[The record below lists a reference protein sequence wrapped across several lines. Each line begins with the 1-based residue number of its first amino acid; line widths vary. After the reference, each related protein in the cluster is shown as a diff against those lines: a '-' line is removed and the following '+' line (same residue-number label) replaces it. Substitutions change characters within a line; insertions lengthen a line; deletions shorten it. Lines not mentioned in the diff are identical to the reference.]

1 MGVASSSVMV
11 GAESII
17 PLKTPS
23 PAQMP
28 IIPIAMTHKS
38 STLEKVSRHLRPSF
52 EDVDWSAFF
61 FLFYT
66 LFAMNS
72 CNETSLV
79 LDITSPD
86 YSKSGQVNK
95 GFSAILRYCSQKEM
109 LLYWLG
115 SGKRLSA
122 DR

>member
-52 EDVDWSAFF
+52 EDVDWSVLL

-66 LFAMNS
+66 LFAIIHAMKPPWFW
-72 CNETSLV
+72 TLPP
-79 LDITSPD
+79 LIIA
-86 YSKSGQVNK
+86 KSG
-95 GFSAILRYCSQKEM
+95 R
-109 LLYWLG
+109 
-115 SGKRLSA
+115 
-122 DR
+122 